1 MKGAVR
7 VIQPDLPAE
16 VVPAEIIATSIV
28 EIARGMRAIEDSR
41 LKRDAIVTL
50 LQHSTKLA
58 RRDIIKVLDHLGDL
72 EKTWLKPRKNRP
84 IRP

>member
-1 MKGAVR
+1 MT
-7 VIQPDLPAE
+7 QPDPPAE
-16 VVPAEIIATSIV
+16 EVPAEIIATSIV
-28 EIARGMRAIEDSR
+28 EIAKGMKALEASR

-72 EKTWLKPRKNRP
+72 EKTWLKLTKP
-84 IRP
+84 IRIRP